1 MRIGCDVCGTA
12 AAAVICCADEA
23 ALCSRCDEEVHAA
36 NKLAGKHRRLP
47 LLCDAAKFPRCDIC
61 QDKAAFIFCVEDRAL
76 FCQDCDE
83 SIHIAGTLSV
93 KHQRF
98 LATGVRIGFNSDTG
112 LDSEVHHP
120 EPPNGN
126 SMVQSPKIASKVQ
139 ATLASTPTLWAIDDI
154 FQLPDYE
161 ATNKRSPAGFAE
173 LSWFSGIGLSP
184 ESERSLAAAA
194 EVPQI
199 LFSQP
204 GSESFYRAHKTS
216 MPFKKPRMEMLQNED
231 FFTVPDLG

>member
-23 ALCSRCDEEVHAA
+23 ALCSRCDEEVP
-36 NKLAGKHRRLP
+36 LP
-47 LLCDAAKFPRCDIC
+47 TSSPESTADFHFSAMLQSSLDV
-61 QDKAAFIFCVEDRAL
+61 IFVRAL

-83 SIHIAGTLSV
+83 SIHIAGTLSA

-154 FQLPDYE
+154 FQLPEYE

-204 GSESFYRAHKTS
+204 GSESLYRAHKTS